1 MLAPIGAF
9 ARVGFL
15 LFLSW
20 CAAAPTA
27 VAHDDDDGGSPATA
41 ASAWPRVTAQSELYE
56 VVGILKA
63 GRLTVFLDELATNEP
78 VVDAALALTIGD
90 ADPVTAEPTAD
101 GTYVVS
107 SPRLTGSGPVNI
119 VFSVSAKIGS
129 DRLMG
134 TLQLPAQGM
143 PATASPSTATSPW
156 ARWAGWLTGSIQNP
170 LLLSL
175 VSFLLGILSGH
186 FFRSGQLVPAVATSA
201 AAATVFVVLIGTAL
215 GHGQDG
221 RGDSAPA
228 IIGTALSDAPRRLP
242 DGDIWLA
249 KPTQRLLNVRTI
261 TARQE
266 TTQRAVNLI
275 GRVIADPNRTGLVQ
289 SLSGGRVVGPE
300 GGLPHIG
307 QTVAKGQVL
316 AEIERALPQADRTT
330 LSEKAGEIDQV
341 IAVTEAKLKRLRLLA
356 ERGVALQSLVTEAEI
371 ELEGLRRRRDVIRE
385 TRLEPE
391 VLRAPIGGVIAA
403 AKVVPGQVVHAQD
416 IMFQI
421 VDPKGLWVEALVY
434 GEVAPASLADASV
447 IGPDGKPVKLVYRGF
462 SRTLQQQAAVVH
474 FAIPE
479 APDDFNIGQPVT
491 VIAKTGAA
499 TPGIVVPRDAVAR
512 SSNGE
517 TIVLEHHEP
526 ENFEAVPVR
535 ILPLDATRVIIAAGV
550 KEGERI
556 VVRGADL
563 VSQIR

>member
-1 MLAPIGAF
+1 
-9 ARVGFL
+9 
-15 LFLSW
+15 
-20 CAAAPTA
+20 
-27 VAHDDDDGGSPATA
+27 
-41 ASAWPRVTAQSELYE
+41 

-63 GRLTVFLDELATNEP
+63 GRLTVFLDDFATNEP
-78 VVDAALALTIGD
+78 VVGATLALTIGD
-90 ADPVTAEPTAD
+90 ADPVTAEPASD

-107 SPRLTGSGPVNI
+107 SPRLTESGPVNI

-134 TLQLPAQGM
+134 MLQLPELGM
-143 PATASPSTATSPW
+143 PATASPSTAASPW
-156 ARWAGWLTGSIQNP
+156 ARWAEWLSGSIQNP

-175 VSFLLGILSGH
+175 VSFLLGILSGY

-201 AAATVFVVLIGTAL
+201 AAAAVFVVLIGTAL
-215 GHGQDG
+215 GHSHDG

-228 IIGTALSDAPRRLP
+228 VIGTELSDAPRRLP
-242 DGDIWLA
+242 DGDVWVA
-249 KPTQRLLNVRTI
+249 KPTQRLLEVRTI

-266 TTQRAVNLI
+266 TTQRSVNLI

-289 SLSGGRVVGPE
+289 SISGGRVIAPE

-330 LSEKAGEIDQV
+330 LSEKAGEIDQI
-341 IAVTEAKLKRLRLLA
+341 IAVTEAKLKRLRQLA

-391 VLRAPIGGVIAA
+391 ILRAPISGVIAA

-421 VDPKGLWVEALVY
+421 VDPKGFWVEALVY
-434 GEVAPASLADASV
+434 GEVAPASLTDASV
-447 IGPDGKPVKLVYRGF
+447 VGLDGKSTKLVFQGF
-462 SRTLQQQAAVVH
+462 SRTLQQQAAVMH
-474 FAIPE
+474 FAIPD

-491 VIAKTGAA
+491 VVAKTGAA
-499 TPGIVVPRDAVAR
+499 TPGIVVPRDAIAR

-526 ENFEAVPVR
+526 ENFVAVPVR
-535 ILPLDATRVIIAAGV
+535 TLPLDATRVIVASGV

-556 VVRGADL
+556 VIRGVDL
-563 VSQIR
+563 VNQIR

>member
-1 MLAPIGAF
+1 MPAPIGAF
-9 ARVGFL
+9 ARVSFL
-15 LFLSW
+15 LLLSW
-20 CAAAPTA
+20 CATAPIA
-27 VAHDDDDGGSPATA
+27 VAHEGDDGGSPATA

-63 GRLTVFLDELATNEP
+63 ERLTIFLDDFATNEP
-78 VVDAALALTIGD
+78 VVDAALAITIGD
-90 ADPVTAEPTAD
+90 AEPVTAEPTAD

-119 VFSVSAKIGS
+119 LFSVSAKIGS

-134 TLQLPAQGM
+134 TLQLPEPSM

-156 ARWAGWLTGSIQNP
+156 AGWTGWLTASIQNP

-186 FFRSGQLVPAVATSA
+186 FFRNGQFVPAVATSA
-201 AAATVFVVLIGTAL
+201 GAAAVFVVLIGAAL
-215 GHGQDG
+215 GRGQDG
-221 RGDSAPA
+221 RVDSAPVVT
-228 IIGTALSDAPRRLP
+228 GTAMNDTPRRLP
-242 DGDIWLA
+242 DGDVWVA
-249 KPTQRLLNVRTI
+249 KPTQRLLDLRTI

-275 GRVIADPNRTGLVQ
+275 GRVIADPNRIGLVQ
-289 SLSGGRVVGPE
+289 SISGGRVVAPE

-330 LSEKAGEIDQV
+330 IAEKAGEIDQH
-341 IAVTEAKLKRLRLLA
+341 ITVTEAKLKRLRQLA
-356 ERGVALQSLVTEAEI
+356 ERGVALQSLVTEAEL
-371 ELEGLRRRRDVIRE
+371 ELEGLRRRREVIHD

-391 VLRAPIGGVIAA
+391 ILRAPNGGVIAL

-447 IGPDGKPVKLVYRGF
+447 IGRDGNPVKLVYRGF

-474 FAIPE
+474 FAIPD
-479 APDDFNIGQPVT
+479 APEDFNIGQPVT

-499 TPGIVVPRDAVAR
+499 TSGIVVPRDAIAR

-517 TIVLEHHEP
+517 TVVLEHHEP

-535 ILPLDATRVIIAAGV
+535 TLPLDATRVIIAAGV

-563 VSQIR
+563 VNQIR

>member
-1 MLAPIGAF
+1 MLAPIGAI

-15 LFLSW
+15 LLLSW
-20 CAAAPTA
+20 CAVAPIA
-27 VAHDDDDGGSPATA
+27 VAHDDDDGGGPATV

-90 ADPVTAEPTAD
+90 AAPVTAEPTAG

-119 VFSVSAKIGS
+119 LFSVSATIGS

-134 TLQLPAQGM
+134 TLQLPEQGM

-156 ARWAGWLTGSIQNP
+156 ARLTGWLTVSIQNL

-186 FFRSGQLVPAVATSA
+186 FFRSRQLVPAFLTSA
-201 AAATVFVVLIGTAL
+201 GAAAVFVVLIGAAL

-221 RGDSAPA
+221 RVDSAPV
-228 IIGTALSDAPRRLP
+228 GTAMSDAPRRLP

-249 KPTQRLLNVRTI
+249 KPTQRLLDVRTI
-261 TARQE
+261 TARPE

-289 SLSGGRVVGPE
+289 SISGGRVIAPE
-300 GGLPHIG
+300 AGLPHIG

-330 LSEKAGEIDQV
+330 ISEKAGEIEQLF
-341 IAVTEAKLKRLRLLA
+341 AVTEAKLKRLRQLA
-356 ERGVALQSLVTEAEI
+356 ERGVALQSLVIEAEI
-371 ELEGLRRRRDVIRE
+371 ELEGLRRRRDSIRE

-391 VLRAPIGGVIAA
+391 VLRAPTSGVIAL
-403 AKVVPGQVVHAQD
+403 AKVVPGQVVHAKD

-421 VDPKGLWVEALVY
+421 VDPKGFWVEALVY
-434 GEVAPASLADASV
+434 GEVAPASLADAAV
-447 IGPDGKPVKLVYRGF
+447 VGPDGKSTKLVFRGF
-462 SRTLQQQAAVVH
+462 SRALQQQAAVVH
-474 FAIPE
+474 FAIPDV
-479 APDDFNIGQPVT
+479 PDDFNIGQPVT

-499 TPGIVVPRDAVAR
+499 TPGIVVPRDAIAR

-526 ENFEAVPVR
+526 ENFVAVPVR
-535 ILPLDATRVIIAAGV
+535 TLPLDATRVIVAAGV

-556 VVRGADL
+556 VIRGADL
-563 VSQIR
+563 VNQIR